1 MRLVMEAAIYQLDGL
16 HAKLQHVVEFLSLG
30 GIEGLAIPPADQRS
44 IVRGLHA
51 DQFIQILAG
60 GEYFARSLGAVELRR
75 VAANRFHLLL
85 EDVRDIYDERGFDR
99 IFPVRERIQKL
110 VRPVRLATLSR
121 RVLREAGEITGIASE
136 LGCDP
141 VIGMTPDRE
150 GQDYHSR
157 FCLTY

>member
-1 MRLVMEAAIYQLDGL
+1 MEAAIYQLDGL
-16 HAKLQHVVEFLSLG
+16 HAKLEHVVEFLSLR

-60 GEYFARSLGAVELRR
+60 GEYFARSLGAVELRC

-85 EDVRDIYDERGFDR
+85 EDVRDIHDERGFDR

-121 RVLREAGEITGIASE
+121 RVLRDSGEITGVPSQLRRDA
-136 LGCDP
+136 

-150 GQDYHSR
+150 GQDYHPGLCS
-157 FCLTY
+157 T